1 MNEEILLDK
10 IIEIIQENILL
21 KKENEYLK
29 NKFKKSN
36 IKVNDDIDALFN
48 RDNFRFGD
56 KPKTELERLQNM
68 IDDFWRD
75 DKSEKKVGVRN
86 ETKFRR

>member
-10 IIEIIQENILL
+10 IIEITQENILL

-29 NKFKKSN
+29 NEFKKSN
-36 IKVNDDIDALFN
+36 IKVNDDIDTLFN
-48 RDNFRFGD
+48 PDNFRFGD
-56 KPKTELERLQNM
+56 KPKR
-68 IDDFWRD
+68 
-75 DKSEKKVGVRN
+75 KVGVKN